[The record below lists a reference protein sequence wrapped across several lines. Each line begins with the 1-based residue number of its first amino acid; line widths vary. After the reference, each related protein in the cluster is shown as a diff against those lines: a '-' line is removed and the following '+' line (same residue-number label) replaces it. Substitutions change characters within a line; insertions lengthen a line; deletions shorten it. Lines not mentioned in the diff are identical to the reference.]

1 VQIDALLADSVANAE
16 NKLYVLG
23 AGWDRLSVPAFPAR
37 HPRIGIAALITVPY
51 DQTGRDHQLTVRLED
66 ADGHVQPIG
75 PPQPAAEPGA
85 PDRSPTGITA
95 TFGTTRSDTGVAGD
109 EQIVPLALNLDGL
122 VFSAPGRFRFVLGV
136 AGADVKNLAFR
147 VTQAG

>member
-1 VQIDALLADSVANAE
+1 VQIDAFLADSVANAE
-16 NKLYVLG
+16 NKLFVLG
-23 AGWDRLSVPAFPAR
+23 AGWDRLTVPAFPAR

-75 PPQPAAEPGA
+75 PPQPPTEPGG
-85 PDRSPTGITA
+85 PERNPTGHHRHVRDHPVRHRGA
-95 TFGTTRSDTGVAGD
+95 RRRADRAAGAQPRRVGVR
-109 EQIVPLALNLDGL
+109 
-122 VFSAPGRFRFVLGV
+122 APGRFRFVLGV

-147 VTQAG
+147 VSQAG